1 MRKELFRK
9 KIVAYV
15 CAATMVFCGLV
26 GVSVAK
32 STQVAAEDTETAI
45 QLDDAA
51 SGMNKT
57 LHIDKAA
64 KNAKDGVKYSYQGFV
79 TFKDLATKDFKYLK
93 LTYTGDITCL
103 RFEFNEKTSDA
114 NQGPFWFDPNNESP
128 DHFVTADGSEIPMVG
143 NNTTIIIDLEKSG
156 VDMSKYNNGIH
167 MHANS
172 TTEAAFDVTLKDCV
186 LTSVLPTASGSG
198 SDSNSNSN
206 GGNSNGNVSNG
217 SDNGNSNGNA
227 GGSSDNGN
235 SKSAENETG
244 AVNGNGTATGTGS
257 STDAPTTGA
266 PVWPIAV
273 AVGGIV
279 LAGAAFGVTRTK
291 KFND

>member
-1 MRKELFRK
+1 MRKGLFSR

-15 CAATMVFCGLV
+15 CAATMVCCGLV

-32 STQVAAEDTETAI
+32 STQVAAAETEI

-57 LHIDKAA
+57 LHIDKAS
-64 KNAKDGVKYSYQGFV
+64 KSAKDGVQYSYQGFV

-103 RFEFNEKTSDA
+103 RFEFNEKATDT
-114 NQGPFWFDPNNESP
+114 NQGPFWFDPNNESEY
-128 DHFVTADGSEIPMVG
+128 HMVTADGSAIPMVG

-172 TTEAAFDVTLKDCV
+172 TTDAAFDVTLKDCV
-186 LTSVLPTASGSG
+186 LTTELPATSGSG
-198 SDSNSNSN
+198 SDNNSNNNNSKSNGNANNGSDNSNSN
-206 GGNSNGNVSNG
+206 GSG
-217 SDNGNSNGNA
+217 
-227 GGSSDNGN
+227 NGN
-235 SKSAENETG
+235 SKSAENESG
-244 AVNGNGTATGTGS
+244 GSSANGNGAGASDT
-257 STDAPTTGA
+257 TDAPTTGA

-279 LAGAAFGVTRTK
+279 IAGVAFGVTRTK